1 MTAAIV
7 PTPQGTSGPQA
18 RLLPATWKLLRLQLL
33 IWFNGFRRGK
43 ARTRIAHIVS
53 GAFLVA
59 LVVGVFFLSR
69 VILSFIRSE
78 ELQGLV
84 PGLPDLTGSL
94 PVMFMG
100 VAFLTI
106 LLTSFGLLLQALY
119 LSGDMDF
126 LLAAPVPM
134 RAVFLS
140 KLLQAILPNLALI
153 SLLALPVLFGLGSA
167 EGFSPLYYPLVI
179 LLLIALALAAAG
191 IAGMLVMGVVHFFP
205 ARRAAEILG
214 FVGAVFT
221 ILCSQ
226 SGQFARFSNLD
237 EAQLQQAAGIVT
249 RIDTPWSPIT
259 WAGRGLVQIGRGE
272 WLAGAGRLLGVL
284 LLSTVVFGGAL
295 VLAERLYYSG
305 WASVSVASTRKRR
318 PATRSTAGSATV
330 AGRTLGRTPL
340 QQRGGIR
347 GSPVWAIVVKDF
359 AVLRRDLR
367 NLSGMITPII
377 MGLLYA
383 FLMVRGGGEPPPGR
397 GEAPEFFMQGFREL
411 LVFGDIGIALFV
423 GWILS
428 TRLATMAFSQEGKSW
443 WILKSSPSGAPRLLA
458 AKYLVAYLPGAI
470 LGAAFVVIISL
481 LRLAPFG
488 DVLFSLTVVVLC
500 YGAITG
506 VNLAFGVLGANFEW
520 DDPRRMVRGA
530 AGCLAA
536 LASGAALV
544 LCMGL
549 FISPV
554 LAATMLGLPATA
566 GKLAGIVLG
575 ALACAGCAVGP
586 PALVQSRVPL
596 LGE

>member
-1 MTAAIV
+1 MTAVVAPI
-7 PTPQGTSGPQA
+7 PDGTSGPQA
-18 RLLPATWKLLRLQLL
+18 RLLAATWRLLRLQLL

-43 ARTRIAHIVS
+43 TRTRIAHIVS

-59 LVVGVFFLSR
+59 LVVGVFFVSR
-69 VILSFIRSE
+69 VILGFIRSE
-78 ELQGLV
+78 ELQRLV

-191 IAGMLVMGVVHFFP
+191 VAGMLVMGVVHFFP

-237 EAQLQQAAGIVT
+237 EAQLQQAALFVS
-249 RIDTPWSPIT
+249 RFDTPWSPIT

-272 WLAGAGRLLGVL
+272 WIGGGGMLLAVLGL
-284 LLSTVVFGGAL
+284 CALVFGGAL
-295 VLAERLYYSG
+295 VLSERLYYSG

-318 PATRSTAGSATV
+318 PTSRVAAGSATV
-330 AGRTLGRTPL
+330 AGRRSM
-340 QQRGGIR
+340 QRRGGER

-367 NLSGMITPII
+367 NLSGMITPVIV
-377 MGLLYA
+377 GLVYA

-397 GEAPEFFMQGFREL
+397 GEAPEFFMQGLREL

-423 GWILS
+423 GWMLS

-443 WILKSSPSGAPRLLA
+443 WILKSSPSGAPRLLT

-470 LGAAFVVIISL
+470 LGAAFVIIISL
-481 LRLAPFG
+481 LRLAPLE
-488 DVLFSLTVVVLC
+488 DVLFSLIVVMLC

-520 DDPRRMVRGA
+520 DDPRRMVRGG

-536 LASGAALV
+536 LASGVALV

-554 LAATMLGLPATA
+554 LAAAMLGLPATA
-566 GKLAGIVLG
+566 GKLVGIGLG
-575 ALACAGCAVGP
+575 ALACAACAVGP